1 MTHVGYRIARDTTA
15 PFSYSYAGNVMTID
29 PVSTGDPGWEEFLL
43 AYNRFCSERD
53 GVPLF
58 NQTWGL
64 TRAQVERAFG
74 ERLELVRSYR
84 KRFDPTGRLLN
95 RYFAELI
102 G

>member
-1 MTHVGYRIARDTTA
+1 MTHVGYRIARDTNA
-15 PFSYSYAGNVMTID
+15 PFSYSYTGNVMTID

-43 AYNRFCSERD
+43 AYNRFCSEHD
-53 GVPLF
+53 GVPLSDP
-58 NQTWGL
+58 G

-95 RYFAELI
+95 SYFAELI